1 MAMCESCA
9 AVPAGGAEHDCL
21 AATGQVYS
29 ELRSGFANLRSDT
42 MAQSTNTT
50 ALNKPVK
57 TFRLRGISASI
68 FQNETY
74 QAGQP
79 VRFYKVSLQRA
90 FRQNGEFRHNSSFAR
105 DEIPVAVHVLQQAWA
120 FILEIENASSVEE
133 A

>member
-1 MAMCESCA
+1 
-9 AVPAGGAEHDCL
+9 
-21 AATGQVYS
+21 
-29 ELRSGFANLRSDT
+29 
-42 MAQSTNTT
+42 MAQTTNAT

-90 FRQNGEFRHNSSFAR
+90 FRQNGEFRHNSNFVR
-105 DEIPVAVHVLQQAWA
+105 DEIPVAVHVLQLAWA

>member
-1 MAMCESCA
+1 MCGVCA
-9 AVPAGGAEHDCL
+9 AVPAGGAEPDDFP
-21 AATGQVYS
+21 AIGQVYS
-29 ELRSGFANLRSDT
+29 EPRSGFPPIRSDA
-42 MAQSTNTT
+42 MAQQTNTT
-50 ALNKPVK
+50 AQNKPIK

-90 FRQNGEFRHNSSFAR
+90 FRQNGEFRHNSSFVR

-120 FILEIENASSVEE
+120 FILELENASSVEE
-133 A
+133 V

>member
-1 MAMCESCA
+1 MA
-9 AVPAGGAEHDCL
+9 HDP
-21 AATGQVYS
+21 T
-29 ELRSGFANLRSDT
+29 
-42 MAQSTNTT
+42 TT
-50 ALNKPVK
+50 AGDQSVK
-57 TFRLRGISASI
+57 TFRLRGISASV

-90 FRQNGEFRHNSSFAR
+90 FRHRGEFRHNSSFVR